1 MLTLTKRPKSPYWYA
16 RGTVNGIRVERS
28 TGETSKPEAR
38 KKLADILQELQQ
50 ESQRV
55 GKPSDWR
62 DVPFADAMLAYIDN
76 GRDSRFLAK
85 LLEHFQE
92 MRLGDIDNAAM
103 SRAANSVYSGR
114 APATVRRQLYVPVN
128 AIINFIKDDK
138 LRAPKGGGART
149 MFVMPALADRIIQA
163 ATTQPSPWL
172 PALIT
177 FLFGQGSRAGET
189 FAIDG
194 RDDIDLS
201 GKWAMLRDPKNGHER
216 RVTLQPRVVAALSQ
230 LPNIGETGPLFRR
243 FDGKEFAEKKGRG
256 GQIRT
261 AFARAVKSAGGDPE
275 TITPHVCRHSW
286 ATWFYAQTK
295 DTLRLKEEGGWLSN
309 EYQRYVKLGT
319 ADIGSEAFDKG
330 WNFVLPGEN
339 WGNLRPALA
348 ITKA

>member
-16 RGTVNGIRVERS
+16 RGTVNGVRFERS

-38 KKLADILQELQQ
+38 KKLAEILQEVQAQ
-50 ESQRV
+50 AN
-55 GKPSDWR
+55 PAPADWR
-62 DVPFADAMLAYIDN
+62 DISFAKALTAYIDN
-76 GRDSRFLAK
+76 GRDGRFLDR

-92 MRLGDIDNAAM
+92 TRLGSIDNAAM
-103 SRAANSVYSGR
+103 SRAANAMYSGR

-128 AIINFIKDDK
+128 AIINFMKDDK

-149 MFVMPALADRIIQA
+149 MFVMPMLAEKIIHA
-163 ATTQPSPWL
+163 ATMQPSPWL

-177 FLFGQGSRAGET
+177 FFFGQGSRAGET
-189 FAIDG
+189 FAIDA

-201 GKWAMLRDPKNGHER
+201 GRWAMLRDPKNGHER

-230 LPNIGETGPLFRR
+230 LPNIGEPGPLFRR
-243 FDGKEFAEKKGRG
+243 FDGKAFAEKVGRG
-256 GQIRT
+256 GQVRT
-261 AFARAVKSAGGDPE
+261 AFARAVEKAGGDA
-275 TITPHVCRHSW
+275 TMITPHVCRHSW
-286 ATWFYAQTK
+286 ATWFYSQTK

-319 ADIGSEAFDKG
+319 PEIGAEAFAKG

-339 WGNLRPALA
+339 WGSARPALA
-348 ITKA
+348 ITNS

>member
-16 RGTVNGIRVERS
+16 RGTVNGVRFERS

-38 KKLADILQELQQ
+38 KKLAEILQEAQAQAAPAPL
-50 ESQRV
+50 
-55 GKPSDWR
+55 DWR
-62 DVPFADAMLAYIDN
+62 DITFAKAMSAYIDN
-76 GRDSRFLAK
+76 GRDGRFLDK

-92 MRLGDIDNAAM
+92 MRLGDINNVVM
-103 SRAANSVYSGR
+103 SKAANSLYAGR
-114 APATVRRQLYVPVN
+114 EPATIRRQLYVPVN
-128 AIINFIKDDK
+128 AIINFMKDDK

-149 MFVMPALADRIIQA
+149 IFVMPALADKIIQA

-177 FLFGQGSRAGET
+177 FFFGQGSRAGET

-216 RVTLQPRVVAALSQ
+216 RVTLQPRVIAALSQ
-230 LPNIGETGPLFRR
+230 LPNIGEPGPLFRR
-243 FDGKEFAEKKGRG
+243 FDGKAFAEKKGRG
-256 GQIRT
+256 GQVRT
-261 AFARAVKSAGGDPE
+261 AFGHAVQGAGGDPE
-275 TITPHVCRHSW
+275 LITPHVCRHSW
-286 ATWFYAQTK
+286 ATWFYSQTK

-319 ADIGSEAFDKG
+319 ADIGNEAFAKG

-339 WGNLRPALA
+339 WGNLRPALT
-348 ITKA
+348 ITNT